1 MYQPRPWLGRI
12 LTIVVYHHGYSA
24 GGGHYT
30 VAVSRPD
37 NPTSS
42 GQWIHFDDE
51 TVNAVPKEEVT
62 VSEQEAMD
70 VKEGKV
76 REGGLSIGGR
86 ERCAY
91 LLFYQRVRA

>member
-1 MYQPRPWLGRI
+1 LWPSADI
-12 LTIVVYHHGYSA
+12 EVVYHHGYSA

-37 NPTSS
+37 VPASAAS
-42 GQWIHFDDE
+42 QWIHFDDE
-51 TVNAVPKEEVT
+51 TVSAVPTEQVV
-62 VSEQEAMD
+62 VSEQEAEEVRD
-70 VKEGKV
+70 GKA
-76 REGGLSIGGR
+76 REGNLSIAGR